1 MKKKDFYLSLNL
13 LNIILV
19 VYIFAAGVSF
29 AIMGYA
35 LQNIIIQIG
44 IYILFLIIKL
54 SVLPVLFRFEMSKQ
68 KSEVSQISYLTEL
81 AQELKNN
88 SNSRKP
94 VLLLSFGYDVVI
106 LLCFLLIFFKDL
118 HAIGDLLFT
127 LIFYVF
133 ITFGGVCMFYISL
146 FCVWKIQDKLNMRN
160 NK

>member
-19 VYIFAAGVSF
+19 VYIFAAGVIF